1 MATAV
6 DGPHK
11 VTLTRRRRTER
22 LAPLVGIVPLV
33 LGLAGL
39 IVLEGPADRP
49 ELDAP
54 PRVIL
59 DYFGDRDTVILGSF
73 LLMLAALVFIWFV
86 GLLRAVLRRA
96 ENGDGRLSAIAYG
109 GGLLAAGMMLIVPA
123 SNLFGALYADLLTPT
138 AARTF
143 YLFGDVFLYPAGMA
157 AAVLIGTTGLLAV
170 RTGVLPRWL
179 GWASLVLALW
189 LVIPPIGAGAV
200 LPENPVAWTGIAA
213 LPGIVL
219 WAAVTA
225 VVVAIDG
232 RSAGRREAPDDAG
245 HAW

>member
-1 MATAV
+1 MATALHAPEV
-6 DGPHK
+6 EK
-11 VTLTRRRRTER
+11 VTPTRGRHSDW
-22 LAPLVGIVPLV
+22 LAPLIGAMPLV

-39 IVLEGPADRP
+39 VVLEGSADRP

-54 PRVIL
+54 PQVIL
-59 DYFGDRDTVILGSF
+59 DYFGDRDTVIFGSF
-73 LLMLAALVFIWFV
+73 LLMLAAVAFIWFV
-86 GLLRAVLRRA
+86 GVLCVVLHRA

-109 GGLLAAGMMLIVPA
+109 GGLLAAAMMLIVPA
-123 SNLFGALYADLLTPT
+123 SNLFGALYADLLSPA

-157 AAVLIGTTGLLAV
+157 AAVLIGATGLLAL

-189 LVIPPIGAGAV
+189 LLIPPIGTGAV

-225 VVVAIDG
+225 VVVAIRG
-232 RSAGRREAPDDAG
+232 RGAVTKGDSR
-245 HAW
+245 

>member
-6 DGPHK
+6 HGPEVQN
-11 VTLTRRRRTER
+11 VTPARARHAEW
-22 LAPLVGIVPLV
+22 LAPLIGIAPLA

-39 IVLEGPADRP
+39 VVLEGPADRP

-54 PRVIL
+54 PQVIL
-59 DYFGDRDTVILGSF
+59 NYFGDRDTVILGSF
-73 LLMLAALVFIWFV
+73 LLMLAAAAFIWFV
-86 GLLRAVLRRA
+86 GFLRVALRHA
-96 ENGDGRLSAIAYG
+96 EKGDGRLSAIAYG
-109 GGLLAAGMMLIVPA
+109 GGLLAAAMMLIVPA
-123 SNLFGALYADLLTPT
+123 SNLFGALYADLLSPAT
-138 AARTF
+138 AQMF

-157 AAVLIGTTGLLAV
+157 AAVLIGATGLLAL
-170 RTGVLPRWL
+170 RTKVLPRWL

-225 VVVAIDG
+225 IVLAIRG
-232 RSAGRREAPDDAG
+232 RGAMRL
-245 HAW
+245 